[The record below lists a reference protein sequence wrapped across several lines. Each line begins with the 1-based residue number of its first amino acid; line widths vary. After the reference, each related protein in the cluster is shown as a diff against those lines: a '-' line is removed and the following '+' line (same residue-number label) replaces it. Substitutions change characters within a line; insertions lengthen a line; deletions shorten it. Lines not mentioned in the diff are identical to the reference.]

1 MQNINMTN
9 KLSTV
14 RGIDQRPCFLNSNV
28 PAIPKTKK
36 DRKGKTTKNNI
47 IGLKKLIIITLDITV
62 ITITRK
68 ETDHQHLSLSS
79 VFVTMTSGISM
90 L

>member
-47 IGLKKLIIITLDITV
+47 IGLKKTHHHHPWYYSNYHYA
-62 ITITRK
+62 
-68 ETDHQHLSLSS
+68 E
-79 VFVTMTSGISM
+79 
-90 L
+90 